1 MKKHLIYIIPCLMI
15 LNACTEGRSSLTE
28 EQRTVMEDGLLG
40 GEENSRNSNSADAA
54 APQVDGSDLPEA
66 PPADDGSHS
75 VDLGAVP
82 GQGPVTVTP
91 AFPPSGGNGGNDY
104 QPVGDS
110 GHQAQPSGLVDQV
123 QQLDDNTNLNG
134 QAYDDGYQATGSR
147 PEISESATI
156 QIYDPFCN
164 CYKTGP
170 NNGPIDVKKVPKL
183 QATGSDEDDDD

>member
-15 LNACTEGRSSLTE
+15 LNACTEGRSSLGE
-28 EQRTVMEDGLLG
+28 EQRAVIEDGLLG
-40 GEENSRNSNSADAA
+40 GEENSRNSNSTGAA
-54 APQVDGSDLPEA
+54 APQVDDSDLPEA
-66 PPADDGSHS
+66 PPADDGSQS
-75 VDLGAVP
+75 VDLGAVL

-91 AFPPSGGNGGNDY
+91 AFPPSGGNDY

-110 GHQAQPSGLVDQV
+110 GHQAQPSGGVGQV

-147 PEISESATI
+147 PEISESTTVK
-156 QIYDPFCN
+156 IYDPFCN
-164 CYKTGP
+164 CYKTGL
-170 NNGPIDVKKVPKL
+170 NDDPIGLNKVPKV